1 MKKTQVGVNN
11 YTWIL
16 FIYFHLYGL
25 DFTCR
30 TFDVASGISV
40 VILGVL
46 SGNDVAN
53 R

>member
-16 FIYFHLYGL
+16 FIYFHLY
-25 DFTCR
+25 R